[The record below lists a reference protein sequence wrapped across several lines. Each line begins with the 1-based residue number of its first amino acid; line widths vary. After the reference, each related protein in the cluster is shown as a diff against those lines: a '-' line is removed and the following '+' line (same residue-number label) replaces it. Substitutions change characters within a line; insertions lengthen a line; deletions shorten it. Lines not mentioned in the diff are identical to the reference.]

1 MAVRSHSRRTQLR
14 LQALPS
20 EAWKW
25 DQPCLPVLPSWWDES
40 LGAGGGGVVL
50 GKFEEG
56 DDVPQRGSDESFA
69 NLARKGFSLFLIL
82 KIKEGI

>member
-1 MAVRSHSRRTQLR
+1 MAVRSHSRRTQLGP
-14 LQALPS
+14 QALPS

-25 DQPCLPVLPSWWDES
+25 DQPCLPMLPSWWDES
-40 LGAGGGGVVL
+40 LGEGVVL

-56 DDVPQRGSDESFA
+56 DDVPPRGSDESFA

>member
-1 MAVRSHSRRTQLR
+1 MEVGPTISPNAVFLVG
-14 LQALPS
+14 LVFG
-20 EAWKW
+20 E
-25 DQPCLPVLPSWWDES
+25 
-40 LGAGGGGVVL
+40 GGVVL

-56 DDVPQRGSDESFA
+56 DDAPQRGSDESFA